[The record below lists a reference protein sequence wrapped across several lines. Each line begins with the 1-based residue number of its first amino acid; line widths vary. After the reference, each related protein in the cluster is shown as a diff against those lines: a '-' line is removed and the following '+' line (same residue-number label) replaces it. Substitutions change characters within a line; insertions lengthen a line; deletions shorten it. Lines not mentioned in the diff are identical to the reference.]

1 MWCDNTNLRLVQL
14 TTCTRVVL
22 GDYAYYN
29 DVPQYDINTQ
39 QRVTTKCTPTI
50 RVKFVLYYYVHDM

>member
-1 MWCDNTNLRLVQL
+1 MLLYIYHIWRDNTNLRLVQL

-29 DVPQYDINTQ
+29 DVP
-39 QRVTTKCTPTI
+39 
-50 RVKFVLYYYVHDM
+50 